1 MTKKSPK
8 TKIQKIKAKDG
19 ERRCLVSGEPRPRE
33 ALIRFV
39 LGPDNTVYPDLT
51 EKLDGRGVW
60 ITAEKKVLETAV
72 SKRVFN
78 KGFGKAVK
86 IPQDLI
92 QIVEN
97 GLEKRALDL
106 LSLANKSGIIETGF
120 DKIKD
125 AAQKE
130 NFVFMIEAKDGSE
143 AEKNRLAQRL
153 KENIPVYSL
162 LNREQLSEHIG
173 RDCVHLA
180 VKSGKMTATLQKEW
194 MRLNAFL
201 NEGQQHE

>member
-8 TKIQKIKAKDG
+8 TRFQKIKAAAG

-60 ITAEKKVLETAV
+60 ITAKKSILQTAV

-78 KGFGKAVK
+78 KGFGRAVK
-86 IPQDLI
+86 IPEDLV
-92 QIVEN
+92 QTVEN
-97 GLEKRALDL
+97 CLMKRTLDL
-106 LSLANKSGIIETGF
+106 LSLANKAGAVETGF

-125 AAQKE
+125 ATQKE
-130 NFVFMIEAKDGSE
+130 KFAFMIEAKDGSISE
-143 AEKNRLAQRL
+143 RNRMIEHLQ
-153 KENIPVYSL
+153 ENISVYSL
-162 LNREQLSEHIG
+162 LSREQLSEHIG
-173 RDCVHLA
+173 RDCVHVA
-180 VKSGKMTATLQKEW
+180 IKNSKMTATLQKELE
-194 MRLNAFL
+194 RLNAFL
-201 NEGQQHE
+201 NEG